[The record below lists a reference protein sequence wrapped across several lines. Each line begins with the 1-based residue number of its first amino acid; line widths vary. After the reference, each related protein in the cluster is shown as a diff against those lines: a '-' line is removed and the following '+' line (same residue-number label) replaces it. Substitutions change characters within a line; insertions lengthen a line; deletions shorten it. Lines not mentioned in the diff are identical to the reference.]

1 MEVVS
6 IRNNHPRR
14 YAFVV
19 PRFGQGAGGAET
31 LAKNLAIKLAE
42 RGDEVEI
49 LSTCARDN
57 RTWDNFYP
65 AGCTK
70 EDGLAVHRFSVDP
83 RNLDSWIPKQIAI
96 NEGMNLSVEDQLS
109 WMVDS
114 VNSTTLYEYIARE
127 SHRFDAIFFAPYL
140 FGTTFWGSLIS
151 PNKSVLIPCLHD
163 EHYAYVDVI
172 ASMFR
177 LVGKALFNAAPE
189 QELANRLYGQIA
201 GGEVGM
207 GFDPFTDSEVEA
219 LSPLFNEKFPY
230 ILYLGRK
237 ETGKNAQVL
246 IDNFVALKESGRFA
260 ELRLVI
266 AGGGSF
272 EDLHR
277 PSAAKRGDIID
288 LDHVSERDKRRLLK
302 HSIALCQPSTNE
314 SFSIV
319 LMEAWLVGAPVIVH
333 GGCPVTL
340 HHVLESGGGLYF
352 RNEDDFAQVVS
363 ELLMKPSLRC
373 ELAASGKSYVL
384 DNYSW
389 EAVLKRFDKAMVDV
403 FSAQDSGAASI
414 S

>member
-1 MEVVS
+1 MS
-6 IRNNHPRR
+6 DKHQPKK

-42 RGDEVEI
+42 RGDQVEV

-57 RTWDNFYP
+57 RTWENFYP
-65 AGCTK
+65 AGMTQ
-70 EDGLAVHRFSVDP
+70 EDGLTVRRFPVDP

-96 NEGMNLSVEDQLS
+96 HDGLSLSIEDQLT
-109 WMVDS
+109 WMADS
-114 VNSTTLYEYIARE
+114 VNSSALYQFIAE
-127 SHRFDAIFFAPYL
+127 KGEQFDALFFVPYL
-140 FGTTFWGSLIS
+140 FGTTFWGSLIN
-151 PNKSVLIPCLHD
+151 PEKSVLIPCLHD

-177 LVGKALFNAAPE
+177 QVKKALFNSAPE
-189 QELANRLYGQIA
+189 QDLANRLYGSIT

-207 GFDPFTDSEVEA
+207 GFEEIGEA
-219 LSPLFNEKFPY
+219 ELNSLTPLFNENFPY

-246 IDNFVALKESGRFA
+246 IDNFVSLKETGRYPQ
-260 ELRLVI
+260 LKLVI

-277 PSAAKRGDIID
+277 PSAAKRDDIID
-288 LDHVSERDKRRLLK
+288 LEHVSELDKSRLLK
-302 HSIALCQPSTNE
+302 YTLALCQPSTNE

-319 LMEAWLVGAPVIVH
+319 LMEAWLAGAPVIVH

-352 RNEDDFAQVVS
+352 RSAADFAQVVS
-363 ELLMKPSLRC
+363 EIISNPSLRLQMA
-373 ELAASGKSYVL
+373 EAGKKYVREV
-384 DNYSW
+384 YSW
-389 EAVLKRFDKAMVDV
+389 PAVLSRFDKVMAEITSVQEV
-403 FSAQDSGAASI
+403 RGASI
-414 S
+414 

>member
-1 MEVVS
+1 VEIVA
-6 IRNNHPRR
+6 NTKNEPRR

-19 PRFGQGAGGAET
+19 PRFGQGTGGAET
-31 LAKNLAIKLAE
+31 LAKNLAIQLAG
-42 RGDEVEI
+42 RGDKIEI

-65 AGCTK
+65 VGVTK
-70 EDGLAVHRFSVDP
+70 EDGLTVHRFSVDP
-83 RNLDSWIPKQIAI
+83 RDLDSWIPKQIAI
-96 NEGMNLSVEDQLS
+96 NEGMNLSVEDQLA
-109 WMVDS
+109 WIADS
-114 VNSTTLYEYIARE
+114 VNSSGLYEYIARE
-127 SHRFDAIFFAPYL
+127 SNRFDAIFFAPYL
-140 FGTTFWGSLIS
+140 FGTTFWGSLIA
-151 PNKSVLIPCLHD
+151 PQKSVLIPCLHD
-163 EHYAYVDVI
+163 EHYAYVDII

-177 LVGKALFNAAPE
+177 LVGKALFNALPE
-189 QELANRLYGQIA
+189 QELANRLYGQLS

-207 GFDPFTDSEVEA
+207 GFDAPMDDDIKE

-246 IDNFVALKESGRFA
+246 IDNFIELKDSGKFP

-277 PSAAKRGDIID
+277 PNAAKRDDIID
-288 LDHVSERDKRRLLK
+288 LDHVSELDKRRLLK
-302 HSIALCQPSTNE
+302 YSLALCQPSTNE

-319 LMEAWLVGAPVIVH
+319 IMEAWLMGAPVIVH

-352 RNEDDFAQVVS
+352 RTGSDFAQVIS
-363 ELLMKPSLRC
+363 ELISNTSLRS
-373 ELAASGKSYVL
+373 ELARSGKKYVL
-384 DNYSW
+384 EVYSW
-389 EAVLKRFDKAMVDV
+389 PAVLARFDKVMAELPLARESSSV
-403 FSAQDSGAASI
+403 SI
-414 S
+414 